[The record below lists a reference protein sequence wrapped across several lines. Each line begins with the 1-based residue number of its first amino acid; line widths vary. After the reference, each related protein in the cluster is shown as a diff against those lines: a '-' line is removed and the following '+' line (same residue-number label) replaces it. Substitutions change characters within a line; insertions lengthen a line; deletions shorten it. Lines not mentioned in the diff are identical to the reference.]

1 MHIQEVPGI
10 GTQNQSKAY
19 LGTQRKSGDEGDA
32 EYAHTQ
38 LRESNTPSVWIN
50 HDHRGDSTLQ
60 GRPSLES
67 STNVI
72 IISDNNDPNVIYQLY
87 QNSRKQ

>member
-1 MHIQEVPGI
+1 MHIQDVPGTR
-10 GTQNQSKAY
+10 TQNQSTY

-50 HDHRGDSTLQ
+50 HDNRGDSTNHNN
-60 GRPSLES
+60 SLHG
-67 STNVI
+67 
-72 IISDNNDPNVIYQLY
+72 
-87 QNSRKQ
+87 